1 MRIECK
7 IFKYWR
13 CWGFGVVFLTQWLKY
28 NEALAFDYF
37 EVCRHDSL
45 TQRENILL
53 SLQKFFLNKNVD
65 IAFHFQLTTNT
76 WEFLNLLNFIIF
88 KYSIQG
94 YNEI

>member
-13 CWGFGVVFLTQWLKY
+13 CWGFGVVFFLTQWLKH
-28 NEALAFDYF
+28 NEALAFGSF

-65 IAFHFQLTTNT
+65 IAFHCQLTTNT
-76 WEFLNLLNFIIF
+76 W
-88 KYSIQG
+88 
-94 YNEI
+94 